1 MWNAEKIRAEFP
13 ILDQKIYGKQLVY
26 LDNGATAQKP
36 RVVTETID
44 LLHNKLNANIHR
56 GVHFLSE
63 QCTELYEQARERVR
77 SFINAASTREVV
89 FTSGTTASINL
100 VAHSYGQLA
109 IGQGDNVIVSE
120 MEHHADIV
128 SWQLVCAMRGAELRV
143 IPFDDEGRLQVEKL
157 AELIDQRTKI
167 VCVTQASNV
176 LGTRPDLKFVIDTAH
191 RAGIPVLVDGA
202 QGIVHGGVDV
212 QALDCDFYVFS
223 GHKLYAPTG
232 IGILY
237 AKEKWLE
244 QMPPYMGGGDMVK
257 TVTFEHTDYADL
269 PLKFEAGTT
278 NYIGAIGLGE
288 AINFLQGLD
297 LKAAEEHE
305 TRLMRMAAEKLSTIE
320 GLRIYGNCPD
330 KCAIVSFNVEGA
342 HPYDLGMIMDKM
354 GVAVRTGT
362 HCAEPIMTH
371 YGVTGMVRA
380 SFAMY
385 NTEEEVELLYK
396 AVAKAVSML
405 R

>member
-157 AELIDQRTKI
+157 TELIDQRTKI

-176 LGTRPDLKFVIDTAH
+176 LGTRPDLKFVIETAH
-191 RAGIPVLVDGA
+191 KAGIPVLVDGA

-288 AINFLQGLD
+288 AVNFLQGLD

-330 KCAIVSFNVEGA
+330 KCAIVSFNVDGA

>member
-1 MWNAEKIRAEFP
+1 
-13 ILDQKIYGKQLVY
+13 LDQKIYGKQLVY

-77 SFINAASTREVV
+77 SFINAVSTREVV

>member
-1 MWNAEKIRAEFP
+1 MWNADKIRAEFP

-63 QCTELYEQARERVR
+63 QCTELYEQARQRVC

-109 IGQGDNVIVSE
+109 INQGDNVIVSE

-128 SWQLVCAMRGAELRV
+128 SWQLVCAMRGAQLRV

-157 AELIDQRTKI
+157 TELIDERTKI

-176 LGTRPDLKFVIDTAH
+176 LGSRPDLEFVIKTAH
-191 RAGIPVLVDGA
+191 SAGVPVLVDGA

-257 TVTFEHTDYADL
+257 TVTFEHTDYAEL

-297 LKAAEEHE
+297 LKAAEQHE
-305 TRLMRMAAEKLSTIE
+305 THLMKMAAEKLSAID

-385 NTEEEVELLYK
+385 NTEQEVEMLYN
-396 AVAKAVSML
+396 AVSKAVSML